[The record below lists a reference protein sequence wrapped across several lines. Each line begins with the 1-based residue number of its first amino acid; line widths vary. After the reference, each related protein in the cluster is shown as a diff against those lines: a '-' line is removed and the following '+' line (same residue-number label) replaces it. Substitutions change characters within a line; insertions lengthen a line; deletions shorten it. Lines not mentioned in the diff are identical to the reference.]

1 MLLRYFITSLALIT
15 LVGCKTSS
23 SGSDDQAVDSGNTLA
38 DAAQATV
45 DATSEQNDSGILL
58 IDSGGDVVDASV
70 TRVLLTED
78 VAITTS
84 DNINVHG
91 VLTRYDDVT
100 EQAPAILLL
109 HQFRQ
114 DHTQWDNF
122 KTALADEGYIVLA
135 IDLRGHG
142 KSDAYQG
149 TNLNGILNDP
159 NGAPNDVRA
168 ALVFLAAQSYVDNS
182 RLGVIGTSIGG
193 NLAVASSILE
203 LSKTSIAISPRLP
216 PTENLADT
224 SANNMKSV
232 YYIAAENDSGGQ
244 AQDCQTMYERTEDP
258 RAIHIYSDTADHG
271 RALFESQSDMKNK
284 IIMWMAENL

>member
-1 MLLRYFITSLALIT
+1 MT
-15 LVGCKTSS
+15 
-23 SGSDDQAVDSGNTLA
+23 
-38 DAAQATV
+38 DAGQATV
-45 DATSEQNDSGILL
+45 DATSEQNDSGTL
-58 IDSGGDVVDASV
+58 IDSGDDVVDASV

-84 DNINVHG
+84 DNIKVHG

-100 EQAPAILLL
+100 DQNPAILLL

-122 KTALADEGYIVLA
+122 KTALADEGYICLA

-142 KSDAYQG
+142 RSGAYQG
-149 TNLNGILNDP
+149 SNLNGILNDP

-168 ALVFLAAQSYVDNS
+168 ALLFLAAQSYVDNS
-182 RLGVIGTSIGG
+182 RLGVIGTSIGA

-244 AQDCQTMYERTEDP
+244 ARDCQTMYERTEDP
-258 RAIHIYSDTADHG
+258 KAIHIYSDTADHG